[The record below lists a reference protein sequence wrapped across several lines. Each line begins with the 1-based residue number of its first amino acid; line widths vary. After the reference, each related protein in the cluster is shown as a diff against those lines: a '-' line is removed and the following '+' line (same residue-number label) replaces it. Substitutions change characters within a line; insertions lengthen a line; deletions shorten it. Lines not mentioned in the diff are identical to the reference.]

1 MKDKKD
7 VLIRNSKIAWQYIQE
22 KAVLVSSKTKKI
34 HILYGCGGSVWKYL
48 KEPRDIDALVHL
60 ICEEYDTTPPQAER
74 DISKFLDKLKEEK
87 LICSIK

>member
-1 MKDKKD
+1 M
-7 VLIRNSKIAWQYIQE
+7 VA
-22 KAVLVSSKTKKI
+22 
-34 HILYGCGGSVWKYL
+34 GGSVWKYL

-60 ICEEYDTTPPQAER
+60 ICEEYDTTPSQAER

>member
-34 HILYGCGGSVWKYL
+34 HILYGCGGERMEIL
-48 KEPRDIDALVHL
+48 KG
-60 ICEEYDTTPPQAER
+60 T
-74 DISKFLDKLKEEK
+74 
-87 LICSIK
+87 